1 VGVEQSLATGRV
13 ATLDVGGA
21 TVAVRQWGDESG
33 RPLLFWH
40 ALGALTSGAW
50 LSELAPTLTA
60 GGRLLVAIDGP
71 GFGASPPRP
80 PEAYAIAHLA
90 GLLWDVVGELGL
102 ERPVLMGHSW
112 GGTVA
117 VRAAAD
123 RPSSTGAL
131 VLLDSGHVD
140 YADDPRSEPEA
151 TLEQRVAAMRE
162 RRFHLPSL
170 DALREELAA
179 EVRREL
185 TPELLQAVEAG
196 LRVLADGSIVGIPT
210 PETGA
215 AAMQGAV
222 AERPSTSWPV
232 LADAGVPVL
241 LLLATEPEEGCVQ
254 NEKAAE
260 RFRAEIPHAEIRF
273 CDGWGHDLIA
283 NGGPALAEIVV
294 EWLDRAL

>member
-13 ATLDVGGA
+13 ATLDVGA
-21 TVAVRQWGDESG
+21 VAVAVRHWGDESG
-33 RPLLFWH
+33 RPLFFWH

-50 LSELAPTLTA
+50 LSELAPALTA
-60 GGRLLVAIDGP
+60 GGRRLVAIDGP

-80 PEAYAIAHLA
+80 PEAYAISDLA
-90 GLLWDVVGELGL
+90 GLLWDVVDELGL

-123 RPSSTGAL
+123 RPSSTAAL

-140 YADDPRSEPEA
+140 YADDPRSEPGA

-162 RRFHLPSL
+162 RRFRLPSM
-170 DALREELAA
+170 DALRAELAD

-196 LRVLADGSIVGIPT
+196 IRVLADGSIEGIPT

-222 AERPSTSWPV
+222 AERPSASWPG
-232 LADAGVPVL
+232 LADASVPVH
-241 LLLATEPEEGCVQ
+241 LLLATEPEEARVRS
-254 NEKAAE
+254 EEAAE
-260 RFRAEIPHAEIRF
+260 RFRSEIPHAEIRF

-283 NGGPALAEIVV
+283 DGGPALAEMVV